1 MSHVLWRDRIDERED
16 DPLVG
21 LVNLCFAARWYAF
34 IVASRTFLEI
44 ISGIKGLEILLKVI
58 VEQSS
63 IPVLVLS
70 KMFSKSESYLISTFF
85 CSYG

>member
-1 MSHVLWRDRIDERED
+1 MLVWHDRVDERED

-21 LVNLCFAARWYAF
+21 LVNPCFGSSMVC

-85 CSYG
+85 SSYD